1 MDKITQIA
9 YDRLQKREYR
19 KLRLEDKVDISDLVN
34 NKEMPLCLKV
44 SNRLLRMC
52 RAEQPVLYKE
62 DRIGF
67 ARSIKEV
74 PSITSEEQIAEI
86 RKTQNVFDAAQLGNI
101 SSDYEYTLN
110 VGFDKRLEEINK
122 GLKDENNTKEQN
134 DELLSMK
141 MSIEALYILTDK
153 YQKKAEEIGNT
164 VLADILKR
172 IPRQAPKSYHE
183 ALVMLRIMNYTLW
196 LNGNKH
202 NTIGRFDQYM
212 YSFFKHDIE
221 NKVISYEEAK
231 DLTEELFIAFNFDAD
246 LYPGVQQ
253 GDNGQSLVVGGCK
266 KDGSDAFND
275 LSKLV
280 LEASLEVCLID
291 PKINMR
297 VDKNTDDK
305 WYRLGT
311 ELTKKGLGF
320 PQYENDDIVIPGLV
334 ALGYDL
340 EDARDYVVA
349 ACWEFIIPGVA
360 MDIPN
365 IDALNFPQILQ
376 KVCKSPLFLK
386 ISSYEEL
393 EKEFYKGIESEVKRM
408 CDMTYD
414 TFMIPHPFQSILM
427 TDCVKNKVDI
437 AFGAKYN
444 NYGFHGVGIST
455 CADSLAAIKKCVFD
469 DKSISPET
477 LVKALDANFVGYEDV
492 RHLLLA
498 APKMGNNED
507 YVDNIAGK
515 FMNKF
520 ALECSK
526 YKNKYGGIY
535 RAGTGT
541 AMYYIWYS
549 EHEGATPDG
558 RLAGEPFAA
567 NYSPSLSHNFKG
579 VLSVIQSFTKPD
591 LTKVIN
597 GGPLTL
603 EFHDTVF
610 RNEEGK
616 EKVAMLVKTFVALG
630 GHQVQLNAINR
641 DTLLDAQKHPE
652 KYPNLIVRVWGWS
665 GYFNELDVCY
675 QNHIIKRLEFM
686 G

>member
-1 MDKITQIA
+1 MDRITQIA
-9 YDRLQKREYR
+9 YNRLQKRDYR
-19 KLRLEDKVDISDLVN
+19 NLRSSLKVDISDLVN
-34 NKEMPLCLKV
+34 NEELPLCLKI
-44 SNRLLRMC
+44 SNRLVRMC
-52 RAEQPVLYKE
+52 EAEQAILYKE

-67 ARSIKEV
+67 ARFIKEV
-74 PSITSEEQIAEI
+74 PLILTDAQLDKI
-86 RKTQNVFDAAQLGNI
+86 REKQNVFDGAQLGNI

-122 GLKDENNTKEQN
+122 GLEDKNNTKEQN
-134 DELLSMK
+134 DELLAMK
-141 MSIEALYILTDK
+141 MSVEALYLLTDK
-153 YQKKAEEIGNT
+153 YQKEAEEIGNEL
-164 VLADILKR
+164 LADILSR
-172 IPRQAPKSYHE
+172 IPHQAPKSYHE
-183 ALVMLRIMNYTLW
+183 ALVMLRIMNYMLW

-202 NTIGRFDQYM
+202 NTLGRFDQYM
-212 YSFFKHDIE
+212 YPFFINDI
-221 NKVISYEEAK
+221 NNGVLTYEEAK
-231 DLTEELFIAFNFDAD
+231 DLTEEFFIALNFDAD

-266 KDGSDAFND
+266 KDGSNAFNE

-280 LEASLEVCLID
+280 LEASLDVCLID

-297 VDKNTDDK
+297 VDKNTEDK

-320 PQYENDDIVIPGLV
+320 PQYENDDVVIPGLV
-334 ALGYDL
+334 RLGYDL

-349 ACWEFIIPGVA
+349 ACWEFIIPKVA

-365 IDALNFPQILQ
+365 IEGLNFPKVMLN
-376 KVCKSPLFLK
+376 VCKSPKF
-386 ISSYEEL
+386 SNFSTYEEL
-393 EKEFYKGIESEVKRM
+393 EEEFYRGIEEEVRYI
-408 CDMTYD
+408 CTQTYD

-427 TDCVKNKVDI
+427 EGCVENKIDV

-444 NYGFHGVGIST
+444 NYGIHGVGIST
-455 CADSLAAIKKCVFD
+455 CADSLAALKKCVFD
-469 DKSISPET
+469 DKSVSKET
-477 LVKALDANFVGYEDV
+477 LLKALESNFVGYEDV
-492 RHLLLA
+492 RHLLLD

-507 YVDNIAGK
+507 YVDLIAAR
-515 FMNKF
+515 FMEKF

-526 YKNKYGGIY
+526 YHNKYGGIY

-549 EHEGATPDG
+549 IDEGATPDG
-558 RLAGEPFAA
+558 RLAGEPYSA

-579 VLSVIQSFTKPD
+579 VLSVIQSFAKPD
-591 LTKVIN
+591 LTKTIN

-610 RNEEGK
+610 RNDEGK

-641 DTLLDAQKHPE
+641 ETLLDAQKHPE

-686 G
+686 N